1 MRCFALAAAMSALLA
16 SSLSAANVYVTPTMA
31 GFLDI
36 NFNPVAPELDKG
48 DGKLKGV
55 IGQTYLAQVDV
66 AMRIEELS
74 GGAVGF
80 SNTAFNAVVNGNGF
94 IYSNS
99 FLGIPAWN
107 PSDEQVDS
115 NGPEIGGVVSKWD
128 INADDGPN
136 KNDVRSVILAG
147 ATKNFGPEEY
157 DSRRKLGQDGDE
169 FAGSVFVAFS
179 CFAGQ
184 TANLQVLTPFASGT
198 KRPRSHAAI
207 TIGSNPSGSGR
218 WALQN
223 KAGSAPKTIAAGA
236 PIASPVNRIASVSRS
251 STAARVA

>member
-184 TANLQVLTPFASGT
+184 TANLQVLTPFGASTYNVDGVSSVDGNTSIGGT
-198 KRPRSHAAI
+198 
-207 TIGSNPSGSGR
+207 TIGFGCIVPEPGSS
-218 WALQN
+218 ALLMI
-223 KAGSAPKTIAAGA
+223 AGSLGGYRLIRG
-236 PIASPVNRIASVSRS
+236 RR
-251 STAARVA
+251 RG